1 MKDDKEVEKGSNQP
15 TDHLT
20 DQLIDQPNDQTK
32 KNAKQKEKFSDI
44 DLKVEAYAEGDYRL
58 LRYLPDG
65 SCVFEQIPNE
75 ENKNMKNLQQYAQ
88 LFCSAMEK
96 TIQIKSNDENL
107 KNNKEWTEGEEYR
120 VMVENDLKELM
131 VLFDLMLGTL
141 NYDKG
146 TKYLTL
152 NKCNYVRDI
161 KANKQDICIAVT
173 TRKELLQKLRKLCEE
188 TRKQINSINGIV
200 AQKYFLYFINQLIQH
215 WKVLN
220 KKYSEIDYLQLDNN
234 FPYATEVSVE
244 YFFLPSYFWNF
255 SSNPIFLS
263 WPPYPSFSPFK
274 SQYAHITFSLG
285 ALEKDIKEGGII
297 HNQNTDSTIEDSLLK
312 HKPTKKQDTTDEMVP
327 PYSKEYKINDPT
339 GGLQNRSSSSKPN
352 GGTLNENH
360 TPIEEEHKTTEQ
372 SYTLYYP
379 NVKEEE
385 IKMFRILDRM
395 SVISV
400 EFEGIAAHLIE
411 NNYAIQFDLC
421 PLNLQIKNELSRQR
435 KKNATWGGNTF
446 PEIIIPENIF
456 FEQAKKIHAKLTT
469 AQWVLID
476 KSIFYILA
484 EQANNLKDKNNNI
497 SLNLPSLTGKMKK
510 IKIHCTDIN
519 HKCLEFLISDVLIPS
534 IGNESISVD
543 FCFAVMYEPTEGIHS
558 KLAERNVN
566 GGNKQGEGNRDVN
579 LNFHGDDFPGCAQVN
594 GDGHK
599 GEVTL
604 DYELV
609 QLFLHL
615 SLAKI
620 RDLFICSWKY
630 FSFEMPYYSADIH
643 PLIYQNVFPDPRS
656 DNLITSFFSWFIA
669 SMEKYLRASASTPVG

>member
-1 MKDDKEVEKGSNQP
+1 MQDDREVDKESEQGNKNEKER
-15 TDHLT
+15 
-20 DQLIDQPNDQTK
+20 
-32 KNAKQKEKFSDI
+32 EKFSDI

-65 SCVFEQIPNE
+65 SCVFEQIPDE

-88 LFCSAMEK
+88 MFCSAMEK
-96 TIQIKSNDENL
+96 TIQIKSNNENL
-107 KNNKEWTEGEEYR
+107 KNDKEWTQGEEYR
-120 VMVENDLKELM
+120 VMVEEDLKELM

-173 TRKELLQKLRKLCEE
+173 TRKELLQGLRKLCEE

-200 AQKYFLYFINQLIQH
+200 AQKYFLHFINQLIQY

-234 FPYATEVSVE
+234 FPYVTEVSVE
-244 YFFLPSYFWNF
+244 YFFLPSCFWNF

-285 ALEKDIKEGGII
+285 GLEKDIKEGI
-297 HNQNTDSTIEDSLLK
+297 HNQTIRCAIDDFLFK
-312 HKPTKKQDTTDEMVP
+312 YKPTKRQGRTHQMVP
-327 PYSKEYKINDPT
+327 PLSKKYKINDPT
-339 GGLQNRSSSSKPN
+339 EGLQYRNSSYIPN
-352 GGTLNENH
+352 GGILYADHTLIHDAN
-360 TPIEEEHKTTEQ
+360 KTNEQ
-372 SYTLYYP
+372 SPTSYYP

-385 IKMFRILDRM
+385 IIIFNMLDKM

-411 NNYAIQFDLC
+411 NKYAIQFDLY
-421 PLNLQIKNELSRQR
+421 PLNIQLKNKLNTHTKE
-435 KKNATWGGNTF
+435 NPAWGGNTF
-446 PEIIIPENIF
+446 PERIIPENIF
-456 FEQAKKIHAKLTT
+456 FEQAKKIHEKLTT

-484 EQANNLKDKNNNI
+484 EQANNLKDRNNNLT
-497 SLNLPSLTGKMKK
+497 LNLSSMTGNRNK
-510 IKIHCTDIN
+510 IKIHCTEIN

-534 IGNESISVD
+534 IGNKSIPVD
-543 FCFAVMYEPTEGIHS
+543 FCFAVMYEPTEGVHS
-558 KLAERNVN
+558 KVSDRSAN
-566 GGNKQGEGNRDVN
+566 GDVN
-579 LNFHGDDFPGCAQVN
+579 RGANGDAGDGAHGYHFPRCAQVN
-594 GDGHK
+594 GGGQN
-599 GEVTL
+599 GEIAL

-630 FSFEMPYYSADIH
+630 FSFEMPYYSADMH

-656 DNLITSFFSWFIA
+656 ESLISSFFSWFIA
-669 SMEKYLRASASTPVG
+669 SMEKYLRTSESTPVGSSSWYFGSG

>member
-1 MKDDKEVEKGSNQP
+1 MKEDRKVEEGSEKTN
-15 TDHLT
+15 
-20 DQLIDQPNDQTK
+20 
-32 KNAKQKEKFSDI
+32 KNEKQREKFRDI
-44 DLKVEAYAEGDYRL
+44 DLKVEAYGEGDYRL

-65 SCVFEQIPNE
+65 SCVFEQIPDE

-96 TIQIKSNDENL
+96 RIQIKSNDNNL
-107 KNNKEWTEGEEYR
+107 RNDKEWTQGEEYR
-120 VMVENDLKELM
+120 VMVEDDLKELM
-131 VLFDLMLGTL
+131 VLFDLILGTL

-161 KANKQDICIAVT
+161 KANNQDICIAVT

-200 AQKYFLYFINQLIQH
+200 AQKYFLHFINQLIQY

-234 FPYATEVSVE
+234 FPYVTEVSVE

-274 SQYAHITFSLG
+274 SQYANVTFSFDG
-285 ALEKDIKEGGII
+285 LEKDIQRGI
-297 HNQNTDSTIEDSLLK
+297 HNQTGGCAIDDSLFR
-312 HKPTKKQDTTDEMVP
+312 HKPNKRQSTTQEMIP
-327 PYSKEYKINDPT
+327 PLGEEYKINDPT
-339 GGLQNRSSSSKPN
+339 EGLQNRQDSFKPN
-352 GGTLNENH
+352 GDIILNEVH
-360 TPIEEEHKTTEQ
+360 TSINGEHKTNEQ
-372 SYTLYYP
+372 SYTFYYP

-385 IKMFRILDRM
+385 IKIFSMLDSM

-411 NNYAIQFDLC
+411 KNYAIQFDLC
-421 PLNLQIKNELSRQR
+421 PLNVQLKNELKTHTKENHS
-435 KKNATWGGNTF
+435 AWGANTF
-446 PEIIIPENIF
+446 PERIIPENIF
-456 FEQAKKIHAKLTT
+456 FEQAKKMHEKLTT

-484 EQANNLKDKNNNI
+484 EQANNLKDRNNNLA
-497 SLNLPSLTGKMKK
+497 LNLPSVTGKRKK

-519 HKCLEFLISDVLIPS
+519 HKCLEFLISDVMIPS
-534 IGNESISVD
+534 IGNQSIPVD
-543 FCFAVMYEPTEGIHS
+543 FCFAVMYESTEGVHS
-558 KLAERNVN
+558 NLAERCAN
-566 GGNKQGEGNRDVN
+566 GDPSRDARGDDVDD
-579 LNFHGDDFPGCAQVN
+579 FHGDDLPGRAQVN
-594 GDGHK
+594 TGGRNCQLA
-599 GEVTL
+599 L

-615 SLAKI
+615 SLAKV

-656 DNLITSFFSWFIA
+656 GSLITSFFSWFIA
-669 SMEKYLRASASTPVG
+669 SMEKYLRASAGTPI